1 MYKKILGNNIV
12 YESDYNIA
20 ELFNSNFSGICVALD
35 EDLSTVDEN
44 PLNYLPINKDMS
56 MFLKPI
62 VLDKCSKII
71 RALKSTKQ
79 NVNVISTRYVV

>member
-1 MYKKILGNNIV
+1 M
-12 YESDYNIA
+12 YESDYGIA
-20 ELFNSNFSGICVALD
+20 EVFNSIFSGICVALD

-56 MFLKPI
+56 LFLKPN
-62 VLDKCSKII
+62 VLDKFSKII

-79 NVNVISTRYVV
+79 NVNAISTRYFVKYQHYFVII